1 MMNQLAEYLGKSLGE
16 LWGKCWHKYLAMT
29 RLPQQ
34 WIGNW
39 ADRNHTADS
48 TQHET
53 KPKLPLFQRVFR
65 IKLYPIK
72 RLFLRHQKVA
82 LAGLLTMLLAIHG
95 QPVQALDLGD
105 LFRVLPSAIEIIQI
119 SNLSDEDEV
128 KLGQQID
135 QQLRTRVKIS
145 NDSLANQLINGLGK
159 ALALNSDRPNIP
171 YTFQVVDDKNLNAF
185 ATVGGFVY
193 INTGTIANADNVAQL
208 AAVMSHEIG
217 HIAGKHALENI
228 KNAAIQRGIAT
239 VIGAQDNQLVQLGA
253 QLALQLPNSREAEN
267 DADRRGLGNLVRS
280 GFAASAMPAFMQ
292 KLAAQSGGGG
302 TNVFSTHPAPG
313 DRVATLNGLINERGY
328 RGGKG
333 LDDQAYQALWRNR
346 FNAPQPPAINNPNIQ
361 PPRRR
366 RIFG

>member
-1 MMNQLAEYLGKSLGE
+1 MKRPNESWDGY
-16 LWGKCWHKYLAMT
+16 WGKCLAVLRSSSQWLQAWRNSRQNPVYRLLKWHA
-29 RLPQQ
+29 
-34 WIGNW
+34 
-39 ADRNHTADS
+39 
-48 TQHET
+48 
-53 KPKLPLFQRVFR
+53 
-65 IKLYPIK
+65 YPVK
-72 RLFLRHQKVA
+72 RLFLRYQKIA
-82 LAGLLTMLLAIHG
+82 LAGLLTMLLAVHG
-95 QPVQALDLGD
+95 QPAQAFDLGD
-105 LFRVLPSAIEIIQI
+105 IFRVLPSALEVIQI

-135 QQLRTRVKIS
+135 QQLRTKVKIS
-145 NDSLANQLINGLGK
+145 SDPLANQLINGLGK
-159 ALALNSDRPNIP
+159 ALAINSDRPNIP
-171 YTFQVVDDKNLNAF
+171 YTFQVVEDKTLNAF

-193 INTGTIANADNVAQL
+193 INTGTIANADNIAQL

-228 KNAAIQRGIAT
+228 KNAAIQNGIAT

-302 TNVFSTHPAPG
+302 TTVFSTHPAPG
-313 DRVATLNGLINERGY
+313 ERVVTLNSLINERGY
-328 RGGKG
+328 SGGKG
-333 LDDQAYQALWRNR
+333 LDDQAYQAVWRNR
-346 FNAPQPPAINNPNIQ
+346 FNAPQPAVTTPRIQ
-361 PPRRR
+361 PPRRS